1 MVVII
6 TIKIMVSVYQKSYV
20 ADGAPYGRLWEGLS
34 PRPPSRLTH
43 QTRITAEHFIFHK
56 VLGKGSFGKVTYKLS
71 FPLTFIYSV
80 EDMKEVMRFAYVM

>member
-1 MVVII
+1 MI
-6 TIKIMVSVYQKSYV
+6 SVYQKSYV

-34 PRPPSRLTH
+34 PRPPSRFTH

-71 FPLTFIYSV
+71 FPHTFIYSV